1 MENEGIAIK
10 TAHDKLFKNNNKN
23 YIFIYTPPKVGST
36 TLVSSLRVSLGNK
49 FNIIHIH
56 DEVMMQVLTGIKGV
70 SINKL
75 ITYIANNGNN
85 VCVIDIY
92 RLPIE
97 RKMSEFFEKLSDMHF
112 NNTETNVIK
121 YDIKRISVRFNEL
134 LPHLSN
140 TDHYFDKYGIN
151 VPPFDFIK
159 KYSIQTCRRV
169 KYIKLRLMDSKNWGT
184 ILSEI
189 MNAKIVILNDYKT
202 SDKSIGDFY
211 NKFKN
216 EYLLPTNLFELMKNC
231 KYLNFYLNEA
241 EKLAYF
247 RSWRSRLTTH
257 FEPFTAAEYQLYIKI
272 SLENQVYDN
281 VQHDHYI
288 DNGCSCKACSLKR
301 KDIYFKALKGE
312 LVNDKIIH
320 NDEIKAVLAEGNK
333 KLICE
338 IKQKIKEKTEARK
351 FPRNQFSI
359 KSYGQERK

>member
-1 MENEGIAIK
+1 MENDDIAIK
-10 TAHDKLFKNNNKN
+10 TAHDKLFKNKNKN

-36 TLVSSLRVSLGNK
+36 TLVSSLRVSLGVK

-56 DEVMMQVLTGIKGV
+56 DEVMMQVLTGIKGI

-85 VCVIDIY
+85 VYVIDIY

-134 LPHLSN
+134 FPHLSN
-140 TDHYFDKYGIN
+140 TDHYFDKYEIN

-159 KYSIQTCRRV
+159 KYSMQTCNRV
-169 KYIKLRLMDSKNWGT
+169 KYIKLRLMDSKNWGN

-189 MNAKIVILNDYKT
+189 MNTKIVILNDYKT

-211 NKFKN
+211 NKFKQ
-216 EYLLPTNLFELMKNC
+216 EYLLPANLFELMKNC

-241 EKLAYF
+241 DKLAYF
-247 RSWRSRLTTH
+247 RSWRNKLTTH
-257 FEPFTAAEYQLYIKI
+257 FEPFTNAEYQLYIRI

-288 DNGCSCKACSLKR
+288 DNGCGCKACSLKR
-301 KDIYFKALKGE
+301 KEIYFKALKGE
-312 LVNDKIIH
+312 PVNDKIIH
-320 NDEIKAVLAEGNK
+320 NDEIKSVIAEGNK
-333 KLICE
+333 KIICE
-338 IKQKIKEKTEARK
+338 VKQKIKETTEGKK
-351 FPRNQFSI
+351 FAKNQFLI
-359 KSYGQERK
+359 KNYGQEHK

>member
-1 MENEGIAIK
+1 MENDNVLVK
-10 TAHDKLFKNNNKN
+10 NAHDKLFKNSNKN

-75 ITYIANNGNN
+75 IEYIANKGNN
-85 VCVIDIY
+85 IWVIDIY

-112 NNTETNVIK
+112 NNAETNVIK

-134 LPHLSN
+134 FPHLSN
-140 TDHYFDKYGIN
+140 TDHYFDKYDID
-151 VPPFDFIK
+151 VPPFDFLK
-159 KYSIQTCRRV
+159 KYSIQTYKRV
-169 KYIKLRLMDSKNWGT
+169 KYIKLRLMDSNMWGN

-189 MNAKIVILNDYKT
+189 MNAKIVILTDYKT
-202 SDKSIGDFY
+202 ADKLIGDFY
-211 NKFKN
+211 NKFKK
-216 EYLLPTNLFELMKNC
+216 EYCLPTNLFEFIKNC
-231 KYLNFYLNEA
+231 KYLNFYLSAA

-247 RSWRSRLTTH
+247 KSWESKLTKR
-257 FEPFTAAEYQLYIKI
+257 FEPFNNAEYQLYIKI

-301 KDIYFKALKGE
+301 KDVYFRALKGE
-312 LVNDKIIH
+312 PIHDKIIH
-320 NDEIKAVLAEGNK
+320 NDEINAFIAEGNK
-333 KLICE
+333 KIISE
-338 IKQKIKEKTEARK
+338 IKQKTKEKTENRK
-351 FPRNQFSI
+351 FSKNQFSI
-359 KSYGQERK
+359 NCYKSDYT